1 MIETTKLSNKLFEIE
16 QARMALRRVRDILDG
31 MKASVEAELYEIH
44 NSAEYQE
51 SIRKQLLGEK
61 Q

>member
-1 MIETTKLSNKLFEIE
+1 MTDTSRLNNRLFEIE
-16 QARMALRRVRDILDG
+16 QARMAIRRVRDILDG

-44 NSAEYQE
+44 NSPEYQE